1 LLQEALEK
9 TMPRFPCFD
18 VRMRNGFFWHYLEK
32 NPNGAPPV
40 MLDIGNPCLRVKW
53 KENNGN
59 LIKIYYYENRISA
72 EFYHAVT
79 DGYGASRFFMTLLA
93 VYLRLTGKEIP
104 NGESVFDINEKPHEE
119 ESEDAYL
126 KYSNSKAKGKRFYKF
141 TYHYKGKRLPKHRL
155 CVTTGYMPVSALKE
169 KAHEYGVTIT
179 EYLAAV
185 LLWVMYNMQEEEEN
199 NKEKQL
205 VLRYTPYFKQYV
217 DVKGLLDSGK
227 KYYFERNYDK
237 CIECYKKTL
246 QFGEPSISAY
256 VRIGLS
262 YYRKFERELAADY
275 LTIATELSKKR
286 DKKYD
291 FSDMI
296 MRLNGEIKEEDKKT
310 GVIINEEE
318 FKYGNYNI
326 NNLNDVKEYIYN
338 TNKKVSDV
346 CKELG
351 MNTEEINL
359 VILLYAK
366 RYYIQG
372 DYEKGEEFLK
382 AVEKNK
388 EKTDKVRKALDE
400 IKRNKKLYM
409 NKHSDY
415 NLKLTLKP

>member
-1 LLQEALEK
+1 MATYVNDKNYEKFITQLYIKLKREILILLKPMSKEEINNLLSILK
-9 TMPRFPCFD
+9 K
-18 VRMRNGFFWHYLEK
+18 Y
-32 NPNGAPPV
+32 
-40 MLDIGNPCLRVKW
+40 LDIKTFIIGS
-53 KENNGN
+53 E
-59 LIKIYYYENRISA
+59 
-72 EFYHAVT
+72 
-79 DGYGASRFFMTLLA
+79 
-93 VYLRLTGKEIP
+93 GKE
-104 NGESVFDINEKPHEE
+104 
-119 ESEDAYL
+119 
-126 KYSNSKAKGKRFYKF
+126 
-141 TYHYKGKRLPKHRL
+141 
-155 CVTTGYMPVSALKE
+155 
-169 KAHEYGVTIT
+169 
-179 EYLAAV
+179 
-185 LLWVMYNMQEEEEN
+185 
-199 NKEKQL
+199 QL

-310 GVIINEEE
+310 RVIINEEE

-326 NNLNDVKEYIYN
+326 NNLNDVAEYIYN